1 MNIEIDDG
9 LNFGLGVFE
18 TILLRNG
25 RAVFLD
31 EHLTRINNSIENLKI
46 KNKLEKEEIFKFLD
60 SYYQGK
66 NIPDN
71 EVLKIIITD
80 KNKIF
85 NTREYSYTQAD
96 YEKGFSLNISKII
109 RNETSIFTFNKTLNY
124 GDNILEKRNS
134 KICGYDEPIFL
145 NSKGQITEGA
155 TTNIF
160 FVKDKKIFTPKLSCG
175 LLNGILRQYI
185 ISNYTVVETE
195 IYLEDLKNFDEA
207 FVTNSLLGIM
217 PVKNIENFK
226 FNFDLISKHIF
237 QKYVESLFVL

>member
-1 MNIEIDDG
+1 MMNY
-9 LNFGLGVFE
+9 LHPN
-18 TILLRNG
+18 R
-25 RAVFLD
+25 R
-31 EHLTRINNSIENLKI
+31 
-46 KNKLEKEEIFKFLD
+46 
-60 SYYQGK
+60 
-66 NIPDN
+66 
-71 EVLKIIITD
+71 
-80 KNKIF
+80 
-85 NTREYSYTQAD
+85 
-96 YEKGFSLNISKII
+96 
-109 RNETSIFTFNKTLNY
+109 
-124 GDNILEKRNS
+124 KRNS

-226 FNFDLISKHIF
+226 FNFDLISKNIF
-237 QKYVESLFVL
+237 QKYMENLFIL